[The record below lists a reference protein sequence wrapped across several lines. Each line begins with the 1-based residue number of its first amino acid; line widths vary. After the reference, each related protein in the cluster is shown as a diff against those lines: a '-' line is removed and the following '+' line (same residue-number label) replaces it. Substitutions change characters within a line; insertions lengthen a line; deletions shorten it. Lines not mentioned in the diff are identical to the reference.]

1 MKKEV
6 PNPLDRTEEHN
17 GDLIIYRFGSGLIV
31 KTESIWKKD
40 TLRILP
46 LGNPQGF
53 LMNYM
58 LNFPE
63 IVAGRSVFEPFAGSG
78 PLGLMALKT
87 GAKFVEFLD
96 INPRAIEFQTENA
109 NLNGF
114 NKKSFKCIEG
124 DISTFIPENKY
135 DVIFANPPFIPTPDL
150 LDGTITSNG
159 GADGNKFIEIL
170 LRRLDTFLKPEGEA
184 FILAFQIVENQKPSI
199 VYLLSQHLE
208 SRFVEITPAQEP
220 SIDLALYVDAYK
232 EFFPQSEEAIKIWQ
246 SDLNK
251 NYGSQL
257 TLCHYV
263 IHIGRK
269 SKKYTSY
276 LIKDNFEEK
285 YGVKLKLKYDPKELA
300 RGRVIENVIFD

>member
-1 MKKEV
+1 MKKAI
-6 PNPLDRTEEHN
+6 PNLLNRTEEHN
-17 GDLIIYRFGSGLIV
+17 GEQNIYHFGNGLII

-40 TLRILP
+40 TFRILP

-53 LMNYM
+53 LMNHM

-63 IVAGRSVFEPFAGSG
+63 IVVGKSVFEPFAGSG
-78 PLGLMALKT
+78 PLGFMALKI

-96 INPRAIEFQTENA
+96 INPRAIEFQAENA

-114 NKKSFKCIEG
+114 NKKNFKCTEG

-170 LRRLDTFLKPEGEA
+170 LRRLETFLKPEGEA
-184 FILAFQIVENQKPSI
+184 FILAFQIVENDKPLI
-199 VYLLSQHLE
+199 VNLVSQHLE
-208 SRFVEITPAQEP
+208 RRFAEITLAQEP
-220 SIDLALYVDAYK
+220 FIDLKLYVDAYK
-232 EFFPQSEEAIKIWQ
+232 DFFPQSEEAINIWA

-251 NYGSQL
+251 NYGPQL
-257 TLCHYV
+257 TLSHYV
-263 IHIGRK
+263 IHIGQK
-269 SKKYTSY
+269 SEKQTAY
-276 LIKDNFEEK
+276 IIADNFKEK
-285 YGVKLKLKYDPKELA
+285 YGVDLKLRYDPKELA
-300 RGRVIENVIFD
+300 RGRVLENVIF